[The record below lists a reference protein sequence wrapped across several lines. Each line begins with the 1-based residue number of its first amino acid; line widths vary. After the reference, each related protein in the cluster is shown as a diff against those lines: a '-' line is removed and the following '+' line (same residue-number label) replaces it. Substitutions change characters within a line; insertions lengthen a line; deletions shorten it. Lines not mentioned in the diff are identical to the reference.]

1 MTVIE
6 IIGIALSVIK
16 YAFFI
21 GGFIAIV
28 CLLLA
33 ILSPV
38 IGFILEKI
46 GQKIEAENLKQL
58 RIKNELNNILED
70 EKNELNNKLRNEE
83 DLKKLN
89 NPDFTRFFPKPSSES
104 YLYVIDSNIWMDKKW
119 SLFFYFLTQRLF
131 EKKITI
137 SMHSIQYDEINN
149 LQSKEASLAKKR
161 ILEMIQTGVLRIDDI
176 LVESNR
182 HAYFDKY
189 LISKI
194 VDEKKLKTIELIT
207 KDRDLKIRILSLWN
221 CCNGERTLEVIDP
234 EAIEEELNILEA
246 IQHRQR

>member
-6 IIGIALSVIK
+6 IIK
-16 YAFFI
+16 YAIFI

-46 GQKIEAENLKQL
+46 EQKIEAENLTQL
-58 RIKNELNNILED
+58 RI
-70 EKNELNNKLRNEE
+70 E

-246 IQHRQR
+246 IQHRQRWSFGMN